1 MKRSLFFLAFLMVN
15 FMSGC
20 AVTETQ
26 SLIKGYAS
34 YRERIG
40 LPPNA
45 IFKVTLEDIS
55 LMDVAATTLGSVTI
69 DPAGQAPINFAI
81 GYNPE
86 EIKPGH
92 RYAVRGRITVDD
104 KLMFITDTTH
114 PVLAE
119 AQQNTVSLKMVHVQ
133 HQAKQARATKSMTFT
148 NFPIHLLGL
157 LPGANCQTQYQLD
170 LFSNHAYFI
179 SVQCFKNGKPSTAN
193 PYDIGRWHIDP
204 STQKLILT
212 GGHESPL
219 FFRVIDSNTV
229 EKLDLQ
235 GNKIDSNLNYQLE
248 RSMTATTL
256 EPTVLMQGMYQYM
269 ADAANFRECI
279 TGLKLP
285 VVFEGDHQALESAYL
300 KDQSAAGT
308 NLKVHIEGSIVQRPI
323 VDGVGEQAVL
333 HVERFIKTMPTES
346 CDNPYVDASFTNTY
360 WRLTALNGKGIDRT
374 QPAKREA
381 HLIFHNANDGTAQV
395 SGSTGCNRISGT
407 YQQDDQQLSIASEGM
422 AMTRMAC
429 ANAKAEQAFLS
440 TLEVVTGWAVKGN
453 YLELYDAGGGS
464 VARFEATYLY

>member
-1 MKRSLFFLAFLMVN
+1 
-15 FMSGC
+15 MSGC
-20 AVTETQ
+20 AITETQ
-26 SLIKGYAS
+26 SLIKGHAS

-45 IFKVTLEDIS
+45 IFKVSLEDVS
-55 LMDVAATTLGSVTI
+55 LADVASTTLGSVTI
-69 DPAGQAPINFAI
+69 DPAGQIPIHFAI
-81 GYNPE
+81 SYNPE
-86 EIKPGH
+86 EVKPGH
-92 RYAVRGRITVDD
+92 RYAVQGRITVDD

-114 PVLAE
+114 PVLAK
-119 AQQNTVSLKMVHVQ
+119 AQQKTVSLKMVQVQ
-133 HQAKQARATKSMTFT
+133 HQAKRQTKRQAKQTRAPKSMDFT

-157 LPGANCQTQYQLD
+157 LPGANCQNQYQLD

-179 SVQCFKNGKPSTAN
+179 SVQCFKDGKSSTAN

-204 STQKLILT
+204 STHKLTLT

-219 FFRVIDSNTV
+219 FFQVIDSNTI

-235 GNKIDSNLNYQLE
+235 GNKIDSDLNYQLE

-269 ADAANFRECI
+269 ADAASFRECI

-285 VVFEGDHQALESAYL
+285 VVFEGDHQTLESAYL
-300 KDQSAAGT
+300 KDQSAAGA

-323 VDGVGEQAVL
+323 VDGAGKHTVL
-333 HVERFIKTMPTES
+333 RVERFIKTMPSES

-381 HLIFHNANDGTAQV
+381 HLVFHNANDGAPRV

-407 YQQDDQQLSIASEGM
+407 YQQNDQQLSIASQGM

-429 ANAKAEQAFLS
+429 SNAEAEQAFIS
-440 TLEVVTGWAVKGN
+440 TLPAVTSWTVKGN
-453 YLELYDAGGGS
+453 YLELFDAGNTS
-464 VARFEATYLY
+464 IARFEATYLY